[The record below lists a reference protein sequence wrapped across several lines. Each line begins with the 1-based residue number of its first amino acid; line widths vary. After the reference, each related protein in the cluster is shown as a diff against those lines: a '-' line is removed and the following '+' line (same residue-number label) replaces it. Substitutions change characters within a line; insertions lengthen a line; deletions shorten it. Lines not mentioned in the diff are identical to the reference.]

1 MEGAAGAA
9 YTRSNHTLIRVSA
22 VSLLAADRAQSKST
36 VATNLPPIAD
46 PAQLTRLVRTVAPRP
61 HMTVA
66 SPLDGQVIGSVPM
79 CAAEDVAHAVQAAR
93 VAQAAWAALPVR
105 DRVKP
110 FRRLNTVLLNRRFDI
125 ADLIQLETGK
135 VRANALEDVF
145 DTCINTRFYSY
156 HGPSLLRPQR
166 KAGAVP
172 LLTSS
177 TIHRKPFGVVGLI
190 EAWNYP
196 FNLPMQD
203 AIAALIAGNAVV
215 MKVSELTPFSALY
228 GLMLLRECGLPDDV
242 FQIVTGDGHVAG
254 AALIDHVDTVMFTG
268 STTTGRKIATHC
280 AERLIPCALEL
291 GGKNPVIVLDD
302 ADIATTLDV
311 LVDSTLA
318 SAGQMCVSFERIYI
332 HESVYEAV
340 RDGLATR
347 YKALPMG
354 VRRGAWDDELS
365 VLTSANQLAHV
376 QRHIDDAVAKG
387 ARIVTGGK
395 ARPDI
400 APYAFEPTLLEGV
413 TPDMAIYDE
422 ETFGPVVSLYR
433 FTNVDDAIRLAN
445 ASQYGLNAAVFGRDI
460 RRASAVAQQVQC
472 GTVSVNEGHKA
483 AWASVRAPQGGWKQ
497 SGYGRRHGAEGILKF
512 TQSQSISVQR
522 FGVYA
527 RGERMSVRMF
537 DRIYA
542 TLMRVL
548 PWLPGLR

>member
-1 MEGAAGAA
+1 MTSLAA
-9 YTRSNHTLIRVSA
+9 NHTASQASA
-22 VSLLAADRAQSKST
+22 EPIPALARDLS
-36 VATNLPPIAD
+36 
-46 PAQLTRLVRTVAPRP
+46 RLSGMVRTLAPRAP
-61 HMTVA
+61 MTIT
-66 SPLDGQVIGSVPM
+66 SPLDGRVIGSVPM
-79 CAAEDVAHAVQAAR
+79 CAAEDVAHAVGVAR
-93 VAQAAWAALPVR
+93 AAQAAWAALPVR
-105 DRVKP
+105 ERVKP
-110 FRRLNTVLLNRRFDI
+110 FRRFNDVLLDRRFDI
-125 ADLIQLETGK
+125 ADLIQLENGK

-156 HGPSLLRPQR
+156 HGPSLLRPRR

-177 TIHRKPFGVVGLI
+177 TVYPKPFGVVGLI

-203 AIAALIAGNAVV
+203 AIAALIAGNTVV
-215 MKVSELTPFSALY
+215 IKVSELTPFSALF
-228 GLMLLRECGLPDDV
+228 GLQLLRECGLPDDV
-242 FQIVTGDGHVAG
+242 LQIVTGDGRVAG

-268 STTTGRKIATHC
+268 STATGRKIAAHC
-280 AERLIPCALEL
+280 AERLIPCSLEL
-291 GGKNPVIVLDD
+291 GGKNPVILLDD
-302 ADIATTLDV
+302 ADVAKALDV

-318 SAGQMCVSFERIYI
+318 SAGQMCVSFERLFIHDTIYD
-332 HESVYEAV
+332 AV
-340 RDGLATR
+340 RDGLAKR
-347 YKALPMG
+347 YESLPMG
-354 VRRGAWDDELS
+354 VRCGAWDDEMS

-376 QRHIDDAVAKG
+376 QRHIEDAVAKG
-387 ARIVTGGK
+387 ARVITGGS

-400 APYAFEPTLLEGV
+400 APYAFEPTLLENV
-413 TPDMAIYDE
+413 TPDMAVYDGE
-422 ETFGPVVSLYR
+422 SFGPVVSLYR
-433 FTNVDDAIRLAN
+433 FNDVEDAIRRAN
-445 ASQYGLNAAVFGRDI
+445 ASLYGLNAAVFGRDVK
-460 RRASAVAQQVQC
+460 RAHEVASRIQC
-472 GTVSVNEGHKA
+472 GTVTVNEGHKA

-522 FGVYA
+522 FMVYA